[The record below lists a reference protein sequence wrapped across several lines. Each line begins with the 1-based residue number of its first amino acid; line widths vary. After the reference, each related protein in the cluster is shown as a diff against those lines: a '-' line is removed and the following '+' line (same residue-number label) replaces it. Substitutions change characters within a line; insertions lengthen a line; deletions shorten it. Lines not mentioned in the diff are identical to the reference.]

1 MDFSKYVYQ
10 RFVIRQCRQYI
21 IVFEISDNMYVS
33 QLPLGKLD
41 IFSLMCGTD
50 KVWITKLTLNYKILG
65 QIVTRMRQFI
75 GQSDVKHIITS
86 LITTITSVLKA
97 LTDIITNIP
106 AHSSRVTEILAIMSV
121 STFKIDIILY
131 LLCVEIKE
139 KIYKSLIKL
148 YFRSNK
154 TKKYSYKD
162 QNYVCS
168 CSYSCFLD
176 FLFLWALFV
185 LILDKVSY
193 ACCISINFSWASN
206 FLAGSFCLSGCH
218 FLTSFLYLAFIS
230 SSVALSLNCNTY
242 K

>member
-1 MDFSKYVYQ
+1 MFIKDFSS
-10 RFVIRQCRQYI
+10 VISVVNISSRLKSAI
-21 IVFEISDNMYVS
+21 ICMYHACHS
-33 QLPLGKLD
+33 ANWD
-41 IFSLMCGTD
+41 IFSLMCGAD
-50 KVWITKLTLNYKILG
+50 KVWITKLVLNYKILG

-162 QNYVCS
+162 QNSVC
-168 CSYSCFLD
+168 SCFLD
-176 FLFLWALFV
+176 FLFL
-185 LILDKVSY
+185 
-193 ACCISINFSWASN
+193 
-206 FLAGSFCLSGCH
+206 
-218 FLTSFLYLAFIS
+218 
-230 SSVALSLNCNTY
+230 
-242 K
+242 

>member
-1 MDFSKYVYQ
+1 
-10 RFVIRQCRQYI
+10 
-21 IVFEISDNMYVS
+21 
-33 QLPLGKLD
+33 
-41 IFSLMCGTD
+41 
-50 KVWITKLTLNYKILG
+50 
-65 QIVTRMRQFI
+65 MRQFI
-75 GQSDVKHIITS
+75 SQSDVKHIITS

-148 YFRSNK
+148 YFRSNN

-162 QNYVCS
+162 QNSVCS

-185 LILDKVSY
+185 LIFSY
-193 ACCISINFSWASN
+193 ACCISINISWASN

-218 FLTSFLYLAFIS
+218 LLASTLYLAFIS
-230 SSVALSLNCNTY
+230 SSVALSLKCNTY